1 MSEKTTS
8 NSFPILGL
16 LGLLFV
22 ALKLCGVLDWSWW
35 SVLAPFWIPVVVGL
49 FVFIVGL
56 VISVIASYKK

>member
-16 LGLLFV
+16 LGLLFIT
-22 ALKLCGVLDWSWW
+22 LKLCSVLEWSWW
-35 SVLAPFWIPVVVGL
+35 WVLAPFWLPFGIL
-49 FVFIVGL
+49 LAVFIVGL